1 MIPQQRLSTQLV
13 DGDFRQ
19 GLIRDIPFID
29 YELAGVG
36 LNDPSLGLQYQIWT
50 LEYIKSTGDFVLSA
64 SNFPPTVQFN
74 RPNVSYI
81 SLSFDTN
88 MNPFISFVENGI
100 SKFWWF
106 NTLTGL
112 QEFAETLI
120 ATAQSPYASLDDT
133 RPLQNQNTDIILSYI
148 RAGNLYFRA
157 QRDRYLVEYLLAS
170 GVTGQVLVAGMATN
184 FRYKFIL
191 GTFQ

>member
-19 GLIRDIPFID
+19 SLIRDIPFID

-50 LEYIKSTGDFVLSA
+50 LEYIKNTGDFVLSA
-64 SNFPPTVQFN
+64 PNYPSTVQFN

-106 NTLTGL
+106 NTVSGQ
-112 QEFAETLI
+112 QEFDETLI
-120 ATAQSPYASLDDT
+120 ATAQSPYAALDDT
-133 RPLQNQNTDIILSYI
+133 RPLQNQNTDIILSYV
-148 RAGNLYFRA
+148 RSGNLYFRA
-157 QRDRYLVEYLLAS
+157 QRDRYLIEYLLVS
-170 GVTGQVLVAGMATN
+170 GVTGQVLVAGFTKN
-184 FRYKFIL
+184 LRYKFIL
-191 GTFQ
+191 GTF

>member
-1 MIPQQRLSTQLV
+1 MIPEQRLSTQVV
-13 DGDFRQ
+13 DAPFR
-19 GLIRDIPFID
+19 LSIIRDIPLID

-36 LNDPSLGLQYQIWT
+36 INDPSQGLQVQIWT
-50 LEYIKSTGDFVLSA
+50 LEYFRNTGEFVLSA
-64 SNFPPTVQFN
+64 PNSPPTVQFT
-74 RPNVSYI
+74 RANVSYV

-88 MNPFISFVENGI
+88 MNPFISFTENGV

-170 GVTGQVLVAGMATN
+170 GVTGQVLVAGFTTN
-184 FRYKFIL
+184 LRYKFIL

>member
-1 MIPQQRLSTQLV
+1 MIPEQRLSTQV
-13 DGDFRQ
+13 VEGPFR
-19 GLIRDIPFID
+19 LSIIRDIPFID

-36 LNDPSLGLQYQIWT
+36 LNDPSQGLQVQIWK
-50 LEYIKSTGDFVLSA
+50 LEYFRNTGEFVLSA
-64 SNFPPTVQFN
+64 PNYPPTVQFTRAN
-74 RPNVSYI
+74 ISYV

-88 MNPFISFVENGI
+88 MNPFISFTENGV

-133 RPLQNQNTDIILSYI
+133 RVLQSQNTDIILSYV

-170 GVTGQVLVAGMATN
+170 GVVGQVLVAGFTTN
-184 FRYKFIL
+184 LRYKFIL
-191 GTFQ
+191 GTF